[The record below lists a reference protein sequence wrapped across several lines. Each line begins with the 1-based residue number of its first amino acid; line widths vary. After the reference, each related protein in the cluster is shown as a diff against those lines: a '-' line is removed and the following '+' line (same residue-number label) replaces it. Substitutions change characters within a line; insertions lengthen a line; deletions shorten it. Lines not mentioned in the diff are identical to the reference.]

1 MQKGNRVVAFFIYL
15 FLTHSFLL
23 NIYLC
28 ILKINV
34 LTHEEFCRYNNYSSF
49 RCLYA

>member
-1 MQKGNRVVAFFIYL
+1 MRLPFLFTF

-23 NIYLC
+23 NIYLY

-34 LTHEEFCRYNNYSSF
+34 LTHEEFCRYNNYYSF
-49 RCLYA
+49 RCLYS

>member
-34 LTHEEFCRYNNYSSF
+34 LTHEEFCRYNYYYSF
-49 RCLYA
+49 CCLYS